1 MFVHLLIFIIILF
14 LYLHITDQY
23 KKGEDLEVYEMDY
36 IDNPQLQEVCNVKQP
51 IVFDSPNYDFFEK
64 MKTNLDTRYGN
75 YEVNVKDTADYE
87 KAVNVT
93 HSIDSIMLPL
103 QSTQNLMTTDTQ
115 SHYFSEENQPF
126 LEETGLNSFYES
138 MDVFLKPAF
147 TVSTTCDLWFGSK
160 DTKTPFRYHTHYRR
174 FLSVVSGSIQLK
186 VSPWRSTKLLN
197 PIKDYEHYD
206 FRSITNP
213 WSQDTNSLKTLD
225 IFARAGQIIY
235 IPPYWWYSIQYLGET
250 PPYVCTTTYHSA
262 MNLLAHT
269 PDLVF
274 YYLQNQNIQKKYTK
288 VKEPSLESEEVYNVE
303 PIDSKKSEIITN
315 VNDLPTP
322 PPTNIQSAKDATLE
336 LTQTVVV

>member
-1 MFVHLLIFIIILF
+1 MFVHFLIFIIILF
-14 LYLHITDQY
+14 LYLHITDQF

-75 YEVNVKDTADYE
+75 YEVNVKDTVDYE
-87 KAVNVT
+87 KAVDAT
-93 HSIDSIMLPL
+93 HSVDSIVLPL
-103 QSTQNLMTTDTQ
+103 QSTQNLMKTDTQ
-115 SHYFSEENQPF
+115 SHYFSEENYPF
-126 LEETGLNSFYES
+126 LEETGLNSIYES

-160 DTKTPFRYHTHYRR
+160 DTKTPFRYHTYYRR
-174 FLSVVSGSIQLK
+174 FLCVVSGSIQLK
-186 VSPWRSTKLLN
+186 VTPWRSTKVLN
-197 PIKDYEHYD
+197 PIKDYENYD
-206 FRSITNP
+206 FRSTVNP
-213 WSQDTNSLKTLD
+213 WSQPDSTSPLKTLD

-250 PPYVCTTTYHSA
+250 PPYVCAATYHSA

-288 VKEPSLESEEVYNVE
+288 TKTTPSNPEEQEEENRDISNIE
-303 PIDSKKSEIITN
+303 TITN
-315 VNDLPTP
+315 VNDLPTD
-322 PPTNIQSAKDATLE
+322 TICSAKDATLE
-336 LTQTVVV
+336 LTQTVSV